1 MCGLAGSIHHTLDIP
16 LLTRDL
22 FHRGPD
28 DQRTF
33 NEGSLQLHHHRLA
46 ILDIACG
53 IQPMSYREFTL
64 IFNGQIYNHLEVRR
78 KHTLDCKTNSDTE
91 TILQA
96 YAKLG
101 PACLDDFDGM
111 FAICIYDS
119 NKQQLFLARD
129 RAGKKP
135 LYYYSAKG
143 KFVFCSEL
151 KALYHQVPLK
161 INDNNIRE
169 YVRMGY
175 FYKAATAYENVFEVP
190 AGYYAYVST
199 ETAEVKLTEWWNI
212 HTYYQQKQTD
222 GFDLALEK
230 VDQFLHEAVKNR
242 VESSDLE
249 VGSFLSGGIDS
260 GLITAIAK
268 EYNPSIKTF
277 TVSFEGAYD
286 EAPLAKM
293 VAEKYKTDH
302 YEINISYDN
311 LLNDVEMIMTNYG
324 EPFFDNSAIPSYY
337 VSKAAKEHLTV
348 ILNGD
353 GGDEIFGGYRRYVP
367 FKKFDFFK
375 SRQVTRNFASALHSV
390 MPASH
395 DKKSKYNYIY
405 RLTDIARKNNLDIY
419 LTSTIDIFEG
429 YEKYLLGDDSFLAPV
444 KADFDAMNTSGLS
457 GLQKIMNMDFDNIL
471 SGILLVKIDI
481 ATMAHSLEG
490 RSPLLCKK
498 ILEYVPGL
506 PDNYK
511 IRGVQTKY
519 LLRKLA
525 EKYLPAPLINQPKRG
540 FEPPLK
546 QWVNNQLRPLIGD
559 YLMKGDTYYQN
570 FIDKQF
576 IRDLF
581 DNRIKVPG
589 EKRIKMLWLAFTL
602 ELWYQNVYKKSS
614 IVNRESAIG
623 GQVVNRES

>member
-1 MCGLAGSIHHTLDIP
+1 MCGIAGSINHKLDIP
-16 LLTRDL
+16 LLTRDM

-28 DQRTF
+28 DQRSF
-33 NEGSLQLHHHRLA
+33 GEGNLQLHFHRLA

-53 IQPMSYREFTL
+53 IQPMHYNQYTI
-64 IFNGQIYNHLEVRR
+64 IFNGEIYNHLEVR
-78 KHTLDCKTNSDTE
+78 KKYNLDCKTHSDTE
-91 TILQA
+91 TILHA
-96 YAKLG
+96 YAKVG
-101 PACLDDFDGM
+101 ASCLDDFDGM
-111 FAICIYDS
+111 FAICIYDN
-119 NKQQLFLARD
+119 NKREIFLARD

-135 LYYYSAKG
+135 IYYFSTPG

-151 KALYHQVPLK
+151 KSLYNQVPLT
-161 INDNNIRE
+161 INNNNVME

-175 FYKAATAYENVFEVP
+175 FYKAATVYNDVYEVP
-190 AGYYAYVST
+190 PGSYAYISIDST
-199 ETAEVKLTEWWNI
+199 EVKVTEWWNI
-212 HTYYQQKQTD
+212 HKFYKKKQHD
-222 GFDLALEK
+222 EFPVAMKKID
-230 VDQFLHEAVKNR
+230 DYLHEAVKNR

-260 GLITAIAK
+260 GIITAIAK

-277 TVSFEGAYD
+277 TVSFDGAYD
-286 EAPLAKM
+286 EAPLAKL
-293 VAEKYKTDH
+293 VADKYKTDH
-302 YEINISYDN
+302 YEIKITYDH
-311 LLNDVEMIMTNYG
+311 LLNDVETIMSNYG

-337 VSKAAKEHLTV
+337 VSKAAREHLTV

-375 SRQVTRNFASALHSV
+375 SRPATRKFASALHHLL
-390 MPASH
+390 PASH
-395 DKKSKYNYIY
+395 DKKSKYNYLY
-405 RLTDIARKNNLDIY
+405 RLTDIARKSNLDIY

-429 YEKYLLGDDSFLAPV
+429 YEKYLLGNDSFLAPV
-444 KADFDAMNTSGLS
+444 KRDFDAMNESGLT
-457 GLQKIMNMDFDNIL
+457 GLQKIMNLDFDNIL

-511 IRGVQTKY
+511 IKGVQTKF

-525 EKYLPAPLINQPKRG
+525 EKYLPEPLINQPKRG

-559 YLMKGDTYYQN
+559 YLIKPNTFYES
-570 FIDKQF
+570 FIDKKF
-576 IRDLF
+576 IHDLF
-581 DNRIKVPG
+581 DNRIKVPA

-602 ELWYQNVYKKSS
+602 EIWYQKVFKKQAISES
-614 IVNRESAIG
+614 PQSVVHNR
-623 GQVVNRES
+623 